1 MKYTEYATI
10 RIFKPALMWGLA
22 LALPFANSIQLARLI
37 VKHYFHFR

>member
-10 RIFKPALMWGLA
+10 HIFKPALMWGLA